1 MTLALSAPV
10 LALDTSGSFCSAALS
25 LADGSLIHRESDG
38 SGDHFERISGIISDL
53 LSAGGLALAGLN
65 HIRVGVGPG
74 SFTGLRIGLSFAKGM
89 SMAAQIPLVG
99 VCSFAGIARAFAAR
113 AAGEIQQILVIADA
127 RREEVF
133 LAEYEGAAGG
143 VATETQSPCIRP
155 VLEVLAWRERYP
167 QGIICTPNVGFELP
181 QEVGL
186 QVESRTA
193 DGLLL
198 VDVGSIEAFS
208 SLRVAELEPNYLRAV
223 AAKSIEERKAP

>member
-1 MTLALSAPV
+1 MALASTAPA
-10 LALDTSGSFCSAALS
+10 LALDTSGSFCSAALR

-38 SGDHFERISGIISDL
+38 AGDHFERISGIISDL

-99 VCSFAGIARAFAAR
+99 VCSFAGIAHSVAAQT
-113 AAGEIQQILVIADA
+113 AGEIQQILVIADA
-127 RREEVF
+127 RRDEVF
-133 LAEYEGAAGG
+133 VAEYKGAVGK
-143 VATETQSPCIRP
+143 VVTETQSPCIRP
-155 VLEVLAWRERYP
+155 VAEVLAWRGRYP

-181 QEVGL
+181 QGVGL
-186 QVESRTA
+186 QVESRIA

-198 VDVGSIEAFS
+198 VDVGKIAPFS
-208 SLRVAELEPNYLRAV
+208 TVRVAELAPNYLRAV
-223 AAKSIEERKAP
+223 AAKSIEERKGP